1 MAPGAPSKGDEQRNN
16 AACCVDCALNAMTS
30 IDSIVARLH
39 ALHPKRIDLSLDR
52 VQRLLAALG
61 HPELKVPPVVHVAG
75 TNGKGSTIAF
85 LRAILEAAGKKVHA
99 YTSPH
104 LVRFSERFRIGA
116 AGEGTLVSDEEL
128 IATMEQAERANEGAP
143 ITVFE
148 ITTAAG
154 LLLFARHP
162 ADVLL
167 MEVGLGG
174 RLDATNVIESPLL
187 TVITRISIDHVD
199 FLGDSL
205 EKIAAEKAGI
215 LKRGVPAVIAS
226 QHREALA
233 VIARQAAKLGAPLK
247 IAGEDWTATE
257 ERGRLVYQD
266 EAGLLDLPAPRLY
279 GRHQFENA
287 GLAIAALRT
296 IRKFSIPPAAFDAGM
311 IKADWPARLQRL
323 AHGRLVELAPAGSE
337 LWLDGGH
344 NPDGGRAIS
353 AALADLE
360 ERVSRPLVLIVGM
373 LASKDCEGFLS
384 NFAGLARRVIAVPV
398 PTAEKGLSAEAV
410 ADKARAMGLS
420 ATSRD
425 NLVTALDA
433 ARKLDLDPPPRI
445 LITGSLYLAGDVLR
459 ENETVPQ

>member
-1 MAPGAPSKGDEQRNN
+1 
-16 AACCVDCALNAMTS
+16 MTQ
-30 IDSIVARLH
+30 IDSIVARLT

-52 VQRLLAALG
+52 VQRLLAALD
-61 HPELKVPPVVHVAG
+61 HPEKKLPPVIHVAG
-75 TNGKGSTIAF
+75 TNGKGSTVAF
-85 LRAILEAAGKKVHA
+85 LRAILEAAGKRVHA

-104 LVRFSERFRIGA
+104 LVRFNERFRLGA
-116 AGEGTLVSDEEL
+116 PGEGKLVSDDELTAALEEC
-128 IATMEQAERANEGAP
+128 ERANAGHP

-154 LLLFARHP
+154 LLLFSRHP

-174 RLDATNVIESPLL
+174 RLDATNVVDNPLASI
-187 TVITRISIDHVD
+187 ITRVSIDHTD
-199 FLGDSL
+199 FLGDTL

-215 LKRGVPAVIAS
+215 LKRGVPAIIAAQAREVLGVI
-226 QHREALA
+226 E
-233 VIARQAAKLGAPLK
+233 RQAAKLNAPLR

-266 EAGLLDLPAPRLY
+266 DAGLLDLPAPKLY

-287 GLAIAALRT
+287 GLAIAALRA
-296 IRKFSIPPAAFDAGM
+296 IKSFKIPPAAFEAGM
-311 IKADWPARLQRL
+311 TKADWPARLHRL
-323 AHGRLVELAPAGSE
+323 STGKLVDLVPPGSE

-344 NPDGGRAIS
+344 NPDGGRAIA

-373 LASKDCEGFLS
+373 LASKDCAGFLS
-384 NFAGLARRVIAVPV
+384 NFTGLARRMIAVPV
-398 PTAEKGLSAEAV
+398 PTADKGLSAEAV
-410 ADKARAMGLS
+410 ADAARAIGLA

-425 NLVTALDA
+425 NLTEALDA
-433 ARKLDLDPPPRI
+433 VRKLDLDPPPRI

-459 ENETVPQ
+459 ENGTPPA

>member
-1 MAPGAPSKGDEQRNN
+1 MTTP
-16 AACCVDCALNAMTS
+16 VDA
-30 IDSIVARLH
+30 IVARLN

-61 HPELKVPPVVHVAG
+61 SPEKKLPPVIHVAG

-85 LRAILEAAGKKVHA
+85 MRAILEAASQRAHV

-104 LVRFSERFRIGA
+104 LVHFNERFRL
-116 AGEGTLVSDEEL
+116 AGELVSDAELVAALEEC
-128 IATMEQAERANEGAP
+128 ERANAGAP

-148 ITTAAG
+148 ITTAVG

-174 RLDATNVIESPLL
+174 RLDATNVVDQPLA
-187 TVITRISIDHVD
+187 TIVTPISIDHTD
-199 FLGDSL
+199 FLGDTI

-215 LKRGVPAVIAS
+215 FKRGVQVLVAAQSRDV
-226 QHREALA
+226 LA
-233 VIARQAAKLGAPLK
+233 VLERQAARLKAPMK

-266 EAGLLDLPAPRLY
+266 EAGLLDLPAPKLY

-287 GLAIAALRT
+287 GLAIAALRALT
-296 IRKFSIPPAAFDAGM
+296 QFKISPAAYEAGM

-323 AHGRLVELAPAGSE
+323 GHGRLIELIPAGSE

-344 NPDGGRAIS
+344 NPDGGRTIA

-373 LASKDCEGFLS
+373 LASKDCAGFLS
-384 NFAGLARRVIAVPV
+384 NFTGLARRLIAVPV
-398 PTAEKGLSAEAV
+398 PGAEKSLSAETV
-410 ADKARAMGLS
+410 ADAARAIDLP
-420 ATSRD
+420 ATGRD
-425 NLVTALDA
+425 NIDQALDA
-433 ARKLDLDPPPRI
+433 VRKLDLDPPPRI
-445 LITGSLYLAGDVLR
+445 LITGSLYLAGEILR
-459 ENETVPQ
+459 LNGTPPH

>member
-1 MAPGAPSKGDEQRNN
+1 MAP
-16 AACCVDCALNAMTS
+16 
-30 IDSIVARLH
+30 IDSIVARLT

-52 VQRLLAALG
+52 LQHLLAALD
-61 HPELKVPPVVHVAG
+61 HPEKKLPPIIHVAG

-85 LRAILEAAGKKVHA
+85 LRAILEAAGKRVHT

-104 LVRFSERFRIGA
+104 LVRFNERFRLGA
-116 AGEGTLVSDEEL
+116 PGEGKLVSDEEL
-128 IATMEQAERANEGAP
+128 TAVMEECERVNAGAP

-167 MEVGLGG
+167 LEVGLGG
-174 RLDATNVIESPLL
+174 RLDATNVIENPLA
-187 TVITRISIDHVD
+187 TIITRVSIDHTD

-215 LKRGVPAVIAS
+215 LKRGVPAVIAAQS
-226 QHREALA
+226 RDALA
-233 VIARQAAKLGAPLK
+233 VIERQAAKVHAPLK
-247 IAGEDWTATE
+247 VAGEDWTATE

-266 EAGLLDLPAPRLY
+266 EAGLLDLPPPRLY
-279 GRHQFENA
+279 GRHQYENA

-296 IRKFSIPPAAFDAGM
+296 IKQFAIPAAAFDTGM
-311 IKADWPARLQRL
+311 AKADWPARLHRL
-323 AHGRLVELAPAGSE
+323 GHGPLVDLAPAGSE

-344 NPDGGRAIS
+344 NPDGGRAIA

-373 LASKDCEGFLS
+373 LANKDCEGFLS
-384 NFAGLARRVIAVPV
+384 NFAGLARRTIAVPV
-398 PTAEKGLSAEAV
+398 PGAEKGLTAEAV
-410 ADKARAMGLS
+410 AGTARAIGLS

-425 NLVTALDA
+425 SLSEALDA

-445 LITGSLYLAGDVLR
+445 LITGSLYLAGEVLR
-459 ENETVPQ
+459 ENGMSPA

>member
-1 MAPGAPSKGDEQRNN
+1 MPAFAG
-16 AACCVDCALNAMTS
+16 MTDRDMTP
-30 IDSIVARLH
+30 IDAIVARLN

-61 HPELKVPPVVHVAG
+61 SPERELPPVIHVAG

-85 LRAILEAAGKKVHA
+85 LRAILEAAGKRVHV

-104 LVRFSERFRIGA
+104 LVRFNERFRLGK
-116 AGEGTLVSDEEL
+116 AGEGALVSDDEL
-128 IATMEQAERANEGAP
+128 IATFAECEHVNAGAP

-148 ITTAAG
+148 ITTAVG
-154 LLLFARHP
+154 LMLFARHP

-174 RLDATNVIESPLL
+174 RLDATNVVDDPLA
-187 TVITRISIDHVD
+187 TVVTPISIDHTD
-199 FLGDSL
+199 FLGPTL

-215 LKRGVPAVIAS
+215 LKRGVPAVVAA
-226 QHREALA
+226 QPRDALA
-233 VIARQAAKLGAPLK
+233 VIERQAARLAAPLK

-266 EAGLLDLPAPRLY
+266 EAGLLDLPAPKLY

-287 GLAIAALRT
+287 GLAIAALRAIT
-296 IRKFSIPPAAFDAGM
+296 SIKIPPAAYEAGLV
-311 IKADWPARLQRL
+311 KAEWPARLHRL
-323 AHGRLVELAPAGSE
+323 AQGRLVELAPAGSE

-344 NPDGGRAIS
+344 NPDGGRAIA

-373 LASKDCEGFLS
+373 LASKDCAGFLS
-384 NFAGLARRVIAVPV
+384 NFTGLARRLIAVPV
-398 PTAEKGLSAEAV
+398 PGADKGLSAEAV
-410 ADKARAMGLS
+410 AAAARAIGLP

-425 NLVTALDA
+425 NLTEALGA

-459 ENETVPQ
+459 ANGTPPQ

>member
-1 MAPGAPSKGDEQRNN
+1 MA
-16 AACCVDCALNAMTS
+16 S
-30 IDSIVARLH
+30 IDSIVARLT
-39 ALHPKRIDLSLDR
+39 ALHPKRIDLSLGR
-52 VQRLLAALG
+52 IQRLLAALD
-61 HPELKVPPVVHVAG
+61 HPEKKLPPVIHVAG

-85 LRAILEAAGKKVHA
+85 LRAILEASGKRVHT
-99 YTSPH
+99 YISPH
-104 LVRFSERFRIGA
+104 LVRFNERFRIGA
-116 AGEGTLVSDEEL
+116 PGEGKLVLDEEL
-128 IATMEQAERANEGAP
+128 AATMEECERANAGAP

-174 RLDATNVIESPLL
+174 RLDATNVVDNPLA
-187 TVITRISIDHVD
+187 TIIAPISIDHVD
-199 FLGDSL
+199 FLGDSI
-205 EKIAAEKAGI
+205 EKIAVEKAGI

-226 QHREALA
+226 QPRDALA
-233 VIARQAAKLGAPLK
+233 VIERQAAKLAAPLK

-266 EAGLLDLPAPRLY
+266 EAGLLDLPAPKLF

-296 IRKFSIPPAAFDAGM
+296 IKRFTIPPAAYDAGM
-311 IKADWPARLQRL
+311 VKADWPARLHRL
-323 AHGRLVELAPAGSE
+323 AHGPLVELAPAGSE

-344 NPDGGRAIS
+344 NPDGGRAIA

-373 LASKDCEGFLS
+373 LASKDYEGFLS
-384 NFAGLARRVIAVPV
+384 NFAGLARRMIAVPV
-398 PTAEKGLSAEAV
+398 PGVEKGLSAEAV
-410 ADKARAMGLS
+410 ADAARAIGLS

-425 NLVTALDA
+425 NLAEALEA
-433 ARKLDLDPPPRI
+433 TRKLDLDPPPRI
-445 LITGSLYLAGDVLR
+445 LITGSLYLAGEVLR
-459 ENETVPQ
+459 ENGTPPQ